1 MYGNPYMPQG
11 MGTQQP
17 MMQYAP
23 PPNPWQARL
32 AAMEQMGGSC
42 NPYRI
47 INVTGEAGARTY
59 QMPPN
64 SSILLL
70 DDTAPIVW
78 FCQTDGAGYKTVT
91 PYTITPYQ
99 PEPPTDVRG
108 LEERISR
115 LEAMI
120 SESNPGT
127 NAATAPA
134 AGTGKTGRAAR
145 SDDNAQ

>member
-1 MYGNPYMPQG
+1 MYGNPYMPQAP
-11 MGTQQP
+11 MQP
-17 MMQYAP
+17 MQPQYAP

-32 AAMEQMGGSC
+32 AAMEQPQAAGQ
-42 NPYRI
+42 PYRI

-108 LEERISR
+108 LEERITR

-120 SESNPGT
+120 GESNPAA
-127 NAATAPA
+127 NAATVPA
-134 AGTGKTGRAAR
+134 AGGSKSARAAR
-145 SDDNAQ
+145 TDDSTQ